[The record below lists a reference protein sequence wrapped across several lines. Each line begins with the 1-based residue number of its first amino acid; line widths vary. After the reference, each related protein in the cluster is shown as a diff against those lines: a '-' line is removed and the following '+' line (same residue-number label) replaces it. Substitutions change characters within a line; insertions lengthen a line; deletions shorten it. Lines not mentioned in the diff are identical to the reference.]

1 VLPAFI
7 FKLLLYL
14 FTGFYGLNIQIIP
27 IYEALYNDNTIL
39 VLKLTAGQV
48 PHPAVNTG

>member
-1 VLPAFI
+1 LPAFI

-27 IYEALYNDNTIL
+27 IYEALYNDNTVL
-39 VLKLTAGQV
+39 VLKMTAEQV
-48 PHPAVNTG
+48 SLPAVNKG